1 MKNYGLSLAMIGVT
15 CLTAPTAIA
24 QTKAIQK
31 TTQKTATI
39 PAGTEF
45 EGKLQE
51 DLSTAKNQNQD
62 RFLLRVQKPIF
73 GGEPLLK
80 DTQVQGHLEQVVKA
94 AKGQKAKMN
103 LVFDDIIFK
112 NGSRSPL
119 NVTLLN
125 SKVQTKTKGT
135 FLRNTGII
143 VAGAVAGRYIGKKTG
158 VPLGTTG
165 GIAAAS
171 AYVLNSPGGQVVLK
185 KGTKIELK
193 LNKPLAVGIR

>member
-1 MKNYGLSLAMIGVT
+1 MIKMKSYGLSLLMLGMP
-15 CLTAPTAIA
+15 LLLAPTAIA
-24 QTKAIQK
+24 QTKAI
-31 TTQKTATI
+31 QKTATI

-51 DLSTAKNQNQD
+51 ELSTAKNKNQD
-62 RFLLRVQKPIF
+62 RFLLRVQKPLF
-73 GGEPLLK
+73 GGVPLLQ

-158 VPLGTTG
+158 VPLGTAG
-165 GIAAAS
+165 GLAAAS
-171 AYVLNSPGGQVVLK
+171 AYVLNSAGGEVVVK
-185 KGTKIELK
+185 KGTKLELK
-193 LNKPLAVGIR
+193 LNKPLTVGIR